1 MADYK
6 PEGWHSVT
14 PRIFARDPEGLV
26 RFMREAFD
34 ARGELRPGVPAEVWI
49 GDSVVMV
56 SGDDVRRATPAF
68 LYLYVPDADV
78 TYQRAIACGAT
89 SREAPIDTPYG
100 DRRAMVEDAWGNT
113 WQIATRQ
120 GGPTA

>member
-68 LYLYVPDADV
+68 LYLYVPDADADLPASYRLRRHF
-78 TYQRAIACGAT
+78 TGSAHRHAL
-89 SREAPIDTPYG
+89 RRPPG
-100 DRRAMVEDAWGNT
+100 DGRGRVGQHVAD
-113 WQIATRQ
+113 RHPP